1 MSLSRGKIVVGVD
14 RERRLGPRAARA
26 RETRQR
32 MVDAARRLFVERG
45 YLPTTMSAIAQEAGV
60 AIQTLYLSFGS
71 KAGVLAATLDTTIA
85 GDDAPVPVLDRPWV
99 QELRAEEDGARAV
112 TLLCQGVGQSVQ
124 RVAPLYATMRAAT
137 GDADV
142 AALLER
148 GQQRRYLTWRRL
160 VGFLAQ
166 KPGFTR
172 QLDEVRAADIVYG
185 LLSEE
190 LYLLFCGERGWTAE
204 EWLAWVTATLSG
216 QLFPDLQLRSET

>member
-1 MSLSRGKIVVGVD
+1 MVGVD

-26 RETRQR
+26 RDTRER
-32 MVDAARRLFVERG
+32 ILDAARRLFVERG

-71 KAGVLAATLDTTIA
+71 KAGVLAAALDTTIV

-112 TLLCQGVGQSVQ
+112 TLLCQGIGQSLE
-124 RVAPLYATMRAAT
+124 RVAPLYTTMRAAT

-148 GQQRRYLTWRRL
+148 GQQRRYLTERQL
-160 VGFLAQ
+160 VAFLAH
-166 KPGFTR
+166 KPGFNPH
-172 QLDEVRAADIVYG
+172 LGEVRAADIVYG
-185 LLSEE
+185 LLSED
-190 LYLLFCGERGWTAE
+190 LYLLLCGERGWTAE
-204 EWLAWVTATLSG
+204 EWLAWVTAALSS
-216 QLFPDLQLRSET
+216 QLFPDLQLRSGT

>member
-1 MSLSRGKIVVGVD
+1 VIGVD

-32 MVDAARRLFVERG
+32 ILDAAGRLFVERG
-45 YLPTTMSAIAQEAGV
+45 YLPTTMRAIAQEARV
-60 AIQTLYLSFGS
+60 AIPTLYLSFGS
-71 KAGVLAATLDTTIA
+71 KAGVLAATLDTTIV

-112 TLLCQGVGQSVQ
+112 TLLCEGIGQSLQ

-148 GQQRRYLTWRRL
+148 GQQRRYLTERQL
-160 VGFLAQ
+160 VALLAQ
-166 KPGFTR
+166 KPGFNL
-172 QLDEVRAADIVYG
+172 QLDELRAADIIYG

-190 LYLLFCGERGWTAE
+190 LYLLLCGKRGWTAE
-204 EWLAWVTATLSG
+204 AWLAWVTATLSG
-216 QLFPDLQLRSET
+216 QLFPGRRPRSET

>member
-1 MSLSRGKIVVGVD
+1 MGVD

-112 TLLCQGVGQSVQ
+112 TLLCQRIGQILQ

-142 AALLER
+142 AALLQR
-148 GQQRRYLTWRRL
+148 DQQRRFLTERQF
-160 VGFLAQ
+160 VAFLAE
-166 KPGFTR
+166 KPGFNR

-204 EWLAWVTATLSG
+204 EWLAWVTAILSG

>member
-1 MSLSRGKIVVGVD
+1 MVGVD

-32 MVDAARRLFVERG
+32 IVDAARRLLVERG

-85 GDDAPVPVLDRPWV
+85 GDDAPVPVLDRAWV

-112 TLLCQGVGQSVQ
+112 ALLCQGVGQILQ

-148 GQQRRYLTWRRL
+148 DQQRRYLTERQF
-160 VGFLAQ
+160 VAFLAE
-166 KPGFTR
+166 KPSFNR
-172 QLDEVRAADIVYG
+172 HLDEVRATDLVYG
-185 LLSEE
+185 LLSVE
-190 LYLLFCGERGWTAE
+190 LYLLFCGERGWTAD
-204 EWLAWVTATLSG
+204 EWLAWVTATLSS
-216 QLFPDLQLRSET
+216 QLFPDLRLSSET